1 MGAIAAQL
9 QAYVFCDG
17 ATPPVMT
24 TNRRITSV
32 TRAGAGD
39 FTVNLDRAIDATE
52 LMPIIVP
59 GSVGIIPR
67 IVNTND
73 TAKQLLFINNAA
85 AATDSTFYAAFW
97 QVAWGGH

>member
-9 QAYVFCDG
+9 DAYLFCDG

-39 FTVNLDRAIDATE
+39 FTVNLDRALDANE
-52 LMPIIVP
+52 MMPCICP
-59 GSVGIIPR
+59 GTVGIMYR
-67 IVNTND
+67 VVNTSD

-97 QVAWGGH
+97 RVAWGGH